1 MLLNV
6 ENLQAGYGKKK
17 VLHDLSIH
25 INEGEIVSLIGHNGA
40 GKSTALKAIFGLIT
54 PFDGQVYFEGKNVTN
69 EKPIKKLAKGIFH
82 IPQEKFI
89 FSDLSVKDNLELSY
103 FTVDDK
109 SDFQSRLEYLFDLFK
124 ILGER
129 RNQLAG
135 TLSGG
140 ERRMLGI
147 AMSLIR
153 RPKLLFLDEPSSGL
167 SPIAFQSVVQIIQKI
182 NREQKAAVLL
192 VEQNVRAAFKLSN
205 RVYVMKTGKIIFEE
219 TGEKLLQ
226 RSEWWDLF

>member
-6 ENLQAGYGKKK
+6 ENLQAGYGKKE
-17 VLHDLSIH
+17 VLHDMSIQVDA
-25 INEGEIVSLIGHNGA
+25 GEIVALIGHNGA
-40 GKSTALKAIFGLIT
+40 GKSTALKAIFGLIA
-54 PFDGQVYFEGKNVTN
+54 PSGGEVYFDGEKVTH

-82 IPQEKFI
+82 IPQEKYI

-103 FTVDDK
+103 FTVADK
-109 SDFQSRLEYLFDLFK
+109 SEFLSRLEYIFDLFK

-129 RNQLAG
+129 QNQLAG

-167 SPIAFQSVVQIIQKI
+167 SPIAFQSVIQTIRKI
-182 NREQKAAVLL
+182 NRDQNTAVLL

-205 RVYVMKTGKIIFEE
+205 RVYVMKTGRIIFEE
-219 TGEKLLQ
+219 TGAKLLQ